1 LAISKE
7 RKAQLL
13 EEYIGMLKGAQGV
26 VITEYRGMTMKQLD
40 DLRAKLRDFNSGLTI
55 TKNTLLK
62 IALKEVGMAVPDH
75 MLVGPVALAIAYQDM
90 PKTITAVLEHS
101 GTNDLFIVKGGIIG
115 ADIVKTKDLDAISK
129 LPSLEVL
136 RAQLVGT
143 IVMPLTQFMSLLEE
157 PGRQIV
163 AVIQAATD
171 GSVNVFAAYS
181 PDEAA

>member
-1 LAISKE
+1 LAITKE
-7 RKAQLL
+7 RKTQLF
-13 EEYIGMLKGAQGV
+13 EEYVGMLQNAQGV

-40 DLRAKLRDFNSGLTI
+40 DLRTKLRDFNSRLTV

-62 IALKEVGMAVPDH
+62 IALKEVGMAVPDE
-75 MLVGPVALAIAYQDM
+75 LLAGPVALAVAYEDL
-90 PKTITAVLEHS
+90 PKTITTVLELS
-101 GTNDLFIVKGGIIG
+101 GTNDLFVVKGGIIG
-115 ADIVKTKDLDAISK
+115 ADIVKAKDLDAISK

-136 RAQLVGT
+136 RAQLLGT

-171 GSVNVFAAYS
+171 GSVNVFAAS
-181 PDEAA
+181 SSDEAA